1 MATQIDV
8 VIDLSRGDSG
18 KGKVSHWLAK
28 TNQYTHSLR
37 FNGGGNAGHTIYHE
51 GKKFVTHQVPAG
63 VFYGI
68 RSVIGPGCVI
78 NPLKLETEIFYLE
91 RQGLKVRDLLKIAEN
106 AHVVTG
112 KHLREDQQD
121 TSIGTTRTGNGPC
134 YTDKYSRDG
143 LQAKHE
149 GEYLKDMLIDMYEEF
164 YGSDKDNV
172 ILAEGAQGFYLD
184 VDWGKYPFVTSSHCG
199 IGSVLLN
206 GFNHK
211 QIRRVYGVA
220 KAYETYVGADM
231 FEPDF
236 GSNNGSIF
244 QKIRELG
251 QEFGATTGRPRQC
264 NWLNIDEVIKAAQMN
279 GVDEILLN
287 KLDVLDQLETWKVRR
302 NDGEVYNFDSSS
314 EFREFVKSEIQAHHR
329 CAVQFSSNPYDLS

>member
-1 MATQIDV
+1 MTVEIDV
-8 VIDLSRGDSG
+8 ILDLSRGDCG
-18 KGKVSHWLAK
+18 KGKVSHFLASQ
-28 TNQYTHSLR
+28 NRYTHSLR

-51 GKKFVTHQVPAG
+51 GKKFVTHQIPSG

-68 RSVIGPGCVI
+68 TSVIGNGCVI
-78 NPLKLETEIFYLE
+78 NKDKLFQEIDYLE
-91 RQGLKVRDLLKIAEN
+91 QGGIDVRKHLRVARN
-106 AHVVTG
+106 AHVIQPEHLEEDG
-112 KHLREDQQD
+112 KD

-134 YTDKYSRDG
+134 YRDKYARKG
-143 LQAKHE
+143 TQAQE
-149 GEYLKDMLIDMYEEF
+149 CPELEPFLVDMHEEF
-164 YGSDKDNV
+164 YQGDKNRLV
-172 ILAEGAQGFYLD
+172 LAEGAQGFYLD

-236 GSNNGSIF
+236 GSTNGSIF